1 MSRTGD
7 RPLSGRRALV
17 TGASKGIGEAT
28 ARRLAKGGAAVV
40 VNYAG
45 SEQQAE
51 QLVCEIERDGGKA
64 LAVQADVSRED
75 DIAELFSRARE
86 ELGVIDILINNAGVE
101 KACPLQDMSLEDWQQ
116 VIDVNLTG
124 AFLCCREFVRGLLQE
139 RSPGVIVNVSSVHEV
154 IPWRNFSHYCASKGG
169 LKLFGQSIAYEL
181 APHGIRVVGIAP
193 GAIATPINAEMLENP
208 KEREKVESEI
218 PWGRV
223 GSADEVAGAI
233 AWLAGSDAEY
243 VVGSTLFLDGG
254 MLLYPNFV

>member
-1 MSRTGD
+1 VSPTRD
-7 RPLSGRRALV
+7 RPLSGRSALV

-28 ARRLAKGGAAVV
+28 AKRLADDGAAVV

-45 SEQQAE
+45 SAEEAE
-51 QLVCEIERDGGKA
+51 QVASEIGNDGGR
-64 LAVQADVSRED
+64 AVAIQADVSRED
-75 DIAELFSRARE
+75 DVRELFARARR
-86 ELGVIDILINNAGVE
+86 ELGRLDVLINNAGVE
-101 KACPLQDMSLEDWQQ
+101 KACPLQDMALEDWQR

-124 AFLCCREFVRGLLQE
+124 AFLCCREFARGLME
-139 RSPGVIVNVSSVHEV
+139 EGSPGVIVNVSSVHEI

-193 GAIATPINAEMLENP
+193 GAIATPINAEMLEDP
-208 KEREKVESEI
+208 DERRKVEGEI
-218 PWGRV
+218 PWGRI
-223 GSADEVAGAI
+223 GSVEEVAAAI
-233 AWLAGSDAEY
+233 AWLVGPEAEY